1 MLRIFGNDL
10 AELRRSKG
18 LTVCQLA
25 RGLGCHPS
33 YVTHVEKGRRLPPAS
48 AKLRQLVTALGAS
61 DEEAARLQ
69 SAAIWTFVINR
80 VEKLGYA
87 RPERLLKS
95 AAQAYIRQDI

>member
-80 VEKLGYA
+80 VEKLGWFYGLA
-87 RPERLLKS
+87 GNRIGDLLPL
-95 AAQAYIRQDI
+95 RV